1 MNNRFKLRQAL
12 VSLTNSITQAQQ
24 MSLCVDYMQ
33 LIVETE
39 EKIRKLSEEEEP
51 NEIQVVVLG
60 RTGSGKT
67 VVQGL
72 IAAALSQDFDN
83 IEINWGPDGN
93 PGRSD
98 LDNVRIANKIS
109 PKTKI
114 LIREQNLRMNG
125 SATIN
130 INPKEAK

>member
-72 IAAALSQDFDN
+72 IAAALSKDFDN